1 MPPRQPKSPSYSDI
15 DLANWK
21 DYPEILTDSLWQ
33 FPSRKNVGTHV
44 GDYHGN
50 FIPQVAEQIMLRY
63 SKQGDTVLD
72 MFLGMG
78 TSLIECRRLGRN
90 GVGIELL
97 PHIAERSQAR
107 IEATE
112 NPHDVKTIVVN
123 GSSADAETHAKVRQ
137 ALVSLEKDAADL
149 IFLHPPY
156 SDIIRFSN
164 GENPDDLSTVSS
176 DDEFVERFG
185 EVARA
190 SFELLAPGRFMAL
203 VIGDKYAKG
212 EWVPGRA
219 VYLQHAS
226 DPISWWSP
234 RLILRE
240 PDWLNE
246 ARGRDVLPAMHWI
259 PFVTFL
265 QVSADMAVSTGVP
278 DGHGHFYLA
287 AIPAAWAEILQP
299 PGWTP
304 EKTEKL
310 IPLLSR
316 D

>member
-1 MPPRQPKSPSYSDI
+1 MSPRQPKSPSYSDI
-15 DLANWK
+15 DLSNWK
-21 DYPEILTDSLWQ
+21 DYPDILTDSLWQ
-33 FPSRKNVGTHV
+33 FPSRKNTGTHV

-97 PHIAERSQAR
+97 PAIAERSQAR

-112 NPHDVKTIVVN
+112 NPHDVRTIVVN
-123 GSSADAETHAKVRQ
+123 GSSADSVTHVKVRE
-137 ALVSLEKDAADL
+137 AFESLEKDAADL
-149 IFLHPPY
+149 VFLHPPY

-164 GENPDDLSTVSS
+164 GENPDDLSTVDS

-190 SFELLAPGRFMAL
+190 SFDLLAPGRFMAL

-212 EWVPGRA
+212 EWVPLGFQCMQECMNAGYLLKSIVVKDINGNEKGKGKNANLWKYRA
-219 VYLQHAS
+219 LKDGYYVFKHEYVMLFQKPQAKAKAK
-226 DPISWWSP
+226 PKTK
-234 RLILRE
+234 
-240 PDWLNE
+240 
-246 ARGRDVLPAMHWI
+246 AR
-259 PFVTFL
+259 
-265 QVSADMAVSTGVP
+265 Q
-278 DGHGHFYLA
+278 
-287 AIPAAWAEILQP
+287 
-299 PGWTP
+299 
-304 EKTEKL
+304 
-310 IPLLSR
+310 
-316 D
+316 

>member
-1 MPPRQPKSPSYSDI
+1 MPPRQPKSPAYSDI

-21 DYPEILTDSLWQ
+21 DYPDILTDSLWQ
-33 FPSRKNVGTHV
+33 FPSRKNTGTHV

-97 PHIAERSQAR
+97 PEIAERSQAR

-112 NPHDVKTIVVN
+112 NPHDVRTLVVN
-123 GSSADAETHAKVRQ
+123 GSSADASTHVKVRE
-137 ALVSLEKDAADL
+137 ALGTLGKTEADL
-149 IFLHPPY
+149 VFLHPPY

-164 GENPDDLSTVSS
+164 GENPDDLSTVDS
-176 DDEFVERFG
+176 DEEFVERFG
-185 EVARA
+185 AVARA

-212 EWVPGRA
+212 EWVPLGFQCMQQCTDAGYLLKSIVVKDINGNERGKGKNANLWKYRA
-219 VYLQHAS
+219 LKDGYYVFKHEYVMLFQKPQAKAK
-226 DPISWWSP
+226 
-234 RLILRE
+234 
-240 PDWLNE
+240 
-246 ARGRDVLPAMHWI
+246 ARR
-259 PFVTFL
+259 
-265 QVSADMAVSTGVP
+265 
-278 DGHGHFYLA
+278 
-287 AIPAAWAEILQP
+287 
-299 PGWTP
+299 
-304 EKTEKL
+304 
-310 IPLLSR
+310 
-316 D
+316 